1 MISNIVRHKPASEKS
16 VEWFEDKRAEDSVP
30 EHRRTFQRQHKLL
43 RGLWKFDVQV

>member
-30 EHRRTFQRQHKLL
+30 EHRRPFQRSVPETVSSS
-43 RGLWKFDVQV
+43 WKTL